1 MTLFRNKYRIE
12 STRLKGWDY
21 RNSGMYYITICTSNM
36 KKYFGNIKNG
46 IVHLSTKG
54 KIVEEE
60 WENTAIKRSNVILDE
75 YVVMPNHF
83 HGIIA
88 LEKIN
93 SQSTPEMS
101 QQKSQSGRDVSTKES
116 NTLKPHSL
124 GSIIGQFKSKCTKRI
139 WGFND
144 QFKWQGRF
152 HDRIIRNEKE
162 LDNIRAYIHYNP
174 LKWSDDEFYVD

>member
-1 MTLFRNKYRIE
+1 MTLYNNKYRIE

-21 RNSGMYYITICTSNM
+21 TNSGMYYITICTANM
-36 KKYFGNIKNG
+36 KKFFGNIKNG
-46 IVHLSTKG
+46 EVDLNNEG
-54 KIVEEE
+54 RIVEAE

-75 YVVMPNHF
+75 FVVMPNHF

-88 LEKIN
+88 IEKEIGQSSLE
-93 SQSTPEMS
+93 TTH
-101 QQKSQSGRDVSTKES
+101 RVVSTKGS
-116 NTLKPHSL
+116 KTLKPGSL
-124 GSIIGQFKSKCTKRI
+124 GSIVGQFKSKCTKRI
-139 WGFND
+139 WEFNG

-174 LKWSDDEFYVD
+174 LKWNDDEFYID